1 MGDRLTEEEKKPK
14 QTSPT
19 PYGDIFDEFL
29 PQYMAI
35 GMPYDLYWDGEFGT
49 KRAFLKAFRIRRE
62 NEERIADRNNWY
74 IGQYVMAA
82 ISAIQLFVAGF
93 NTKGSHIPEYPDK
106 PFFERLDEQKKEE
119 TRKKQEEDQQMLAMA
134 MFQAMT
140 TQFNRNMDKKTTET
154 GQ

>member
-1 MGDRLTEEEKKPK
+1 
-14 QTSPT
+14 
-19 PYGDIFDEFL
+19 
-29 PQYMAI
+29 
-35 GMPYDLYWDGEFGT
+35 
-49 KRAFLKAFRIRRE
+49 
-62 NEERIADRNNWY
+62 
-74 IGQYVMAA
+74 MAA

-93 NTKGSHIPEYPDK
+93 NTKGSNIPEYPDK

-140 TQFNRNMDKKTTET
+140 TQFNRNMDKRTTET